1 MKRLLIAAFSIT
13 SFALLTAPA
22 HAISLCPTDS
32 QYSGLCGLDI
42 GSAIGN
48 AVSFIYLIAII
59 LALFYLLWGGL
70 KWITSAGDKTALQ
83 TAREHLIA
91 AIVGLI
97 IIFLSYLIL
106 TFVAKFFLGQ
116 DFDLGVI
123 NLPTI
128 DGSSSTRSCTP
139 PCDSSAGFVC
149 TGGRCTR
156 P

>member
-1 MKRLLIAAFSIT
+1 MKKLLIATFSIA
-13 SFALLTAPA
+13 SFALFTAPA
-22 HAISLCPTDS
+22 YAISLCPTDS
-32 QYSGLCGLDI
+32 QYNGLCGLNI

-70 KWITSAGDKTALQ
+70 KWLTSAGDKTALQ

-116 DFDLGVI
+116 DFELNDLE
-123 NLPTI
+123 LPNISAT
-128 DGSSSTRSCTP
+128 SSNIPVNRH
-139 PCDSSAGFVC
+139 
-149 TGGRCTR
+149 GG
-156 P
+156 PQLE